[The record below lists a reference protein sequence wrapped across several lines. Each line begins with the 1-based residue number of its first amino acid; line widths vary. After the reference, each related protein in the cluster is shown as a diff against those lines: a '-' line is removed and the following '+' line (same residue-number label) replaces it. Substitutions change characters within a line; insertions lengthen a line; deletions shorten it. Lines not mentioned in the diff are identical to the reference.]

1 LKIHFGSILPLTLPR
16 LERLEIL
23 PGADDIDAATHTF
36 RSLVSRS
43 YDLQSLSLGITN
55 GTTTQLRRFP
65 CVANTIYHL
74 KIPFTPFTKI
84 EPEIA
89 IQALH
94 SVGVLPR
101 LKRLEI
107 NDSRYISEIEYCRPL
122 MDILLWRREHAAP
135 ESFEL
140 FPKPHI
146 FLATMMDEFRVL
158 SETGLQLRVTTR
170 NWNYSTS
177 FDVCSP

>member
-1 LKIHFGSILPLTLPR
+1 
-16 LERLEIL
+16 
-23 PGADDIDAATHTF
+23 
-36 RSLVSRS
+36 VSRS

-55 GTTTQLRRFP
+55 GTTTQLRRFR

-74 KIPFTPFTKI
+74 KLHFTPFTKI

-94 SVGVLPR
+94 GVGVLPR
-101 LKRLEI
+101 LKHLEI
-107 NDSRYISEIEYCRPL
+107 NDSRYISEIEYCPADGYPVVEKAL
-122 MDILLWRREHAAP
+122 

-158 SETGLQLRVTTR
+158 GETGLQLRVTAR
-170 NWNYSTS
+170 NWNHSTS
-177 FDVCSP
+177 FDVC